1 MSDQEQGRVRLVRE
15 FRPDLNAS
23 TEERVA
29 AAMEQFAIQA
39 ALIEKRLANI
49 ETEMRNAQQIM
60 RAQLPPKQTY

>member
-1 MSDQEQGRVRLVRE
+1 MSDQEQARARLVRE

>member
-1 MSDQEQGRVRLVRE
+1 MSDQEQARVKLVRE

-39 ALIEKRLANI
+39 SLIEKRLANI
-49 ETEMRNAQQIM
+49 EAEMRNAQNIM
-60 RAQLPPKQTY
+60 RAQLPPQQTY

>member
-29 AAMEQFAIQA
+29 AAMEQSAIQA

>member
-29 AAMEQFAIQA
+29 AAMEQSAIQA

-49 ETEMRNAQQIM
+49 ETQMRNAQQIM

>member
-1 MSDQEQGRVRLVRE
+1 MSDQEQDRVRLVRE

>member
-1 MSDQEQGRVRLVRE
+1 MSDQEQARVKLVRE

-39 ALIEKRLANI
+39 SLIEKRLANI
-49 ETEMRNAQQIM
+49 EAEMRNAQQIM

>member
-1 MSDQEQGRVRLVRE
+1 
-15 FRPDLNAS
+15 
-23 TEERVA
+23 
-29 AAMEQFAIQA
+29 MEQFAIQA

>member
-1 MSDQEQGRVRLVRE
+1 MSDQEQTGVRPVRE

-39 ALIEKRLANI
+39 SLIKKRLANI
-49 ETEMRNAQQIM
+49 EAEMRNAQQIM

>member
-15 FRPDLNAS
+15 FRPDLSAS

>member
-1 MSDQEQGRVRLVRE
+1 MSDQEQARVKLVRE

-29 AAMEQFAIQA
+29 AALEQFAIQA
-39 ALIEKRLANI
+39 SLIEKRLANI
-49 ETEMRNAQQIM
+49 EAEMRNAQTIM